1 MTELE
6 SLLTALANSGGG
18 AVLATLVRVDGS
30 AYRGPGARMLVRK
43 DGTSVGAIS
52 GGCLEKDVAAH
63 AEQARASAKPRL
75 VSYDLTAEDDK
86 PWGLGMGCNAVLDVL
101 LEPCDK
107 VVPEWLAGL
116 ARAEGARETVML
128 TTRITGEP
136 LGEHTLR
143 AATNGERTHADGGVL
158 HELIRPPIALVACG
172 DGPDTAPLLAL
183 AGPLGWHV
191 RAVRKDEP
199 VGALDARTAAIVM
212 THNYGRDLDLLGALL
227 LSAAGYVGVLG
238 PRTRTDRLLADLEA
252 RGVKS
257 TQAQLARVHA
267 PVGLDIGAETPSQIA
282 LAVTAEVQAAFAQR
296 AGGSLQARKG
306 PIHDR

>member
-6 SLLTALANSGGG
+6 SLLTALASSGGG

-30 AYRGPGARMLVRK
+30 AYRGPGARMLVRR

-63 AEQARASAKPRL
+63 AEQVRAASKPRL

-86 PWGLGMGCNAVLDVL
+86 PWGLNMGCNAVLDVL
-101 LEPCDK
+101 LEPCK
-107 VVPEWLAGL
+107 GVPDWLSAL
-116 ARAEGARETVML
+116 AKAESARETVVL
-128 TTRITGEP
+128 TTSISGEQ
-136 LGEHTLR
+136 LGLRALR
-143 AATNGERTHADGGVL
+143 AATNGERTRAEGGLL
-158 HELIRPPIALVACG
+158 HEVLPPPIALLACG

-199 VGALDARTAAIVM
+199 LGALDARTAAIVM

-227 LSAAGYVGVLG
+227 PSGAGYVGVLG
-238 PRTRTDRLLADLEA
+238 PRTRTDRLLADLDA
-252 RGVKS
+252 RGVKP
-257 TQAQLARVHA
+257 TGAQLARLHA

-282 LAVTAEVQAAFAQR
+282 LAVTAEVQAAFAAR
-296 AGGSLQARKG
+296 AGGPLQGRKG
-306 PIHDR
+306 PIHDRR